1 MKRRFL
7 AALFFIALLIL
18 LWVSFS
24 LNWIGDNFGGVG
36 FDEIMFHLNMPLKGA
51 GQSFVGS
58 YIKKVIVPA
67 VGIVVELIIGIALV
81 KAFIPK
87 GKREKIFRP
96 NRIRAAAGILVIV
109 IWSCAVSF
117 RAQRWFGFFDYIES
131 IVLRSN
137 FIEEE
142 YVSPRRDVCK
152 PIIVKEAREKLLFSQ
167 KKRRTGYSPPL
178 AI

>member
-1 MKRRFL
+1 M
-7 AALFFIALLIL
+7 FFIALLIL

-36 FDEIMFHLNMPLKGA
+36 FDEIMFHLDMPLKGA

-96 NRIRAAAGILVIV
+96 NRIRAASGILVIV
-109 IWSCAVSF
+109 SWSCAVSF

-142 YVSPRRDVCK
+142 YVSPRSVTLSF
-152 PIIVKEAREKLLFSQ
+152 PEEKRNLIYIFVESGETSTQDAANGGLW
-167 KKRRTGYSPPL
+167 
-178 AI
+178 I